1 MALIGG
7 KFEDEELEE
16 VEEFEALPALAPP
29 LEEFPPELVPVEE
42 APVDEEPFEEPPALE
57 EADWVVSEDPA
68 AELVGLL
75 GVPPTQLAKR
85 MRDKKAPKKKCS
97 LAIKASFDGNLV
109 SL

>member
-1 MALIGG
+1 LIGG

-16 VEEFEALPALAPP
+16 VEEFEALPVLAPP

-42 APVDEEPFEEPPALE
+42 APVDEEPPALE